1 MTLDILFTYLTTD
14 ERNEGRGSK
23 APWALKRISISKNEL
38 YLVSFLSFFCLRGFK
53 LDKTRNYS
61 GDISETEA
69 ITSLMRVCP
78 KLTRYQQE
86 QSQYFS

>member
-1 MTLDILFTYLTTD
+1 MKGEEAKLLGLLREFQSVKMSCTSCLF
-14 ERNEGRGSK
+14 
-23 APWALKRISISKNEL
+23 
-38 YLVSFLSFFCLRGFK
+38 FLFFCLRGFK
-53 LDKTRNYS
+53 LDKTHNYS